1 MSLIVQKYG
10 GSSVATPA
18 LIQRVAKRVVTAR
31 RAGNDLV
38 VVVSAMGK
46 TTDGLVALAEEI
58 TDRPSNREMDML
70 LSSGERI
77 SMTLL
82 SMAIGAM
89 GCEAISLTGSQCGI
103 ITDTAHRRARIMEIK
118 GDRIVSALSEGK
130 VVIVAGFQGVSLDRE
145 VTTLGRG
152 GSDRT
157 AVALAYRL
165 KAELCEIYTDV
176 DGVFT
181 ADPRLVPNARKLDT
195 ISSDEMLELASSGA
209 KVMEAKSV
217 EFANKYN
224 VTIHVRSSFNEQ
236 PGTIIKREDTMMEQV
251 LVRGI
256 AHELKEAKVTFRG
269 VPDQP
274 GVVAEIFSRLSDAN
288 VNVDM
293 IVQNVSESGITDVS
307 FTVQKADIRIAIGI
321 CEGVRDRVGAKNLS
335 ADEEIAKVSV
345 IGVGMRSHS
354 GVAAKMFQTLADE
367 KINIEMISTSEIR
380 ISCVIQASEVERAVC
395 ALHAAFELEEEAG

>member
-209 KVMEAKSV
+209 KV
-217 EFANKYN
+217 
-224 VTIHVRSSFNEQ
+224 
-236 PGTIIKREDTMMEQV
+236 
-251 LVRGI
+251 
-256 AHELKEAKVTFRG
+256 
-269 VPDQP
+269 
-274 GVVAEIFSRLSDAN
+274 
-288 VNVDM
+288 
-293 IVQNVSESGITDVS
+293 
-307 FTVQKADIRIAIGI
+307 
-321 CEGVRDRVGAKNLS
+321 
-335 ADEEIAKVSV
+335 
-345 IGVGMRSHS
+345 
-354 GVAAKMFQTLADE
+354 
-367 KINIEMISTSEIR
+367 
-380 ISCVIQASEVERAVC
+380 
-395 ALHAAFELEEEAG
+395 

>member
-1 MSLIVQKYG
+1 
-10 GSSVATPA
+10 
-18 LIQRVAKRVVTAR
+18 
-31 RAGNDLV
+31 
-38 VVVSAMGK
+38 
-46 TTDGLVALAEEI
+46 
-58 TDRPSNREMDML
+58 
-70 LSSGERI
+70 
-77 SMTLL
+77 
-82 SMAIGAM
+82 
-89 GCEAISLTGSQCGI
+89 
-103 ITDTAHRRARIMEIK
+103 
-118 GDRIVSALSEGK
+118 
-130 VVIVAGFQGVSLDRE
+130 
-145 VTTLGRG
+145 RG

-165 KAELCEIYTDV
+165 KAKLCEIYTDV

-321 CEGVRDRVGAKNLS
+321 CEGVRDRVGAKNVS

>member
-31 RAGNDLV
+31 RAGDDLV

-46 TTDGLVALAEEI
+46 TTDSLVALAEEI
-58 TDRPSNREMDML
+58 ADRPSNREMDML

-77 SMTLL
+77 SMALL
-82 SMAIGAM
+82 SMAINAM

-103 ITDTAHRRARIMEIK
+103 ITDTAHRKARIMEIK
-118 GDRIVSALSEGK
+118 GDRIVEALAEGK

-165 KAELCEIYTDV
+165 KAKLCEIYTDV

-181 ADPRLVPNARKLDT
+181 ADPRLVPHARKLDT

-236 PGTIIKREDTMMEQV
+236 AGTIIKREDAMMEKV

-269 VPDQP
+269 VPDRP
-274 GVVAEIFSRLSDAN
+274 GVVADIFSRLSDAN

-307 FTVQKADIRIAIGI
+307 FTVRKTDMRIALGI
-321 CEGVRDRVGAKNLS
+321 CEGIKDKFRAKDVS

-380 ISCVIQASEVERAVC
+380 ISCVIQAAEVERAVR
-395 ALHAAFELEEEAG
+395 ALHAAFELEKAAG

>member
-1 MSLIVQKYG
+1 MGLLVQKYG

-18 LIQRVAKRVVTAR
+18 LIQRVAQRVVAAR
-31 RAGNDLV
+31 RAGHDLV

-46 TTDGLVALAEEI
+46 TTDNLIGLAEEI
-58 TDRPSNREMDML
+58 TDYPGDREMDML
-70 LSSGERI
+70 LSSGERV
-77 SMTLL
+77 SMALL
-82 SMAIGAM
+82 SMAINAM

-103 ITDTAHRRARIMEIK
+103 ITDTSHRKARIMEIK
-118 GDRIVSALSEGK
+118 GDRIFEELGKGK
-130 VVIVAGFQGVSLDRE
+130 VVIVAGFQGVSLERE

-157 AVALAYRL
+157 AVALAHRL

-181 ADPRLVPNARKLDT
+181 ADPRIVPDARKLDV

-224 VTIHVRSSFNEQ
+224 VTIHVRSSFNEHS
-236 PGTIIKREDTMMEQV
+236 GTIIKREDAMMEQV

-256 AHELKEAKVTFRG
+256 AHELNEAKVTFRG
-269 VPDQP
+269 VPDRP

-293 IVQNVSESGITDVS
+293 IVQNVSESGVTDVS
-307 FTVQKADIRIAIGI
+307 FTVQKVDMRTALGI
-321 CEGVRDRVGAKNLS
+321 CEGVKDKLQAKEVT

-345 IGVGMRSHS
+345 VGVGMRSHS
-354 GVAAKMFQTLADE
+354 GVAAKMFQALADE
-367 KINIEMISTSEIR
+367 GINIEMISTSEIR
-380 ISCVIQASEVERAVC
+380 ISCVIQSSEVERAVRV
-395 ALHAAFELEEEAG
+395 LHRAFELDEEAG

>member
-1 MSLIVQKYG
+1 
-10 GSSVATPA
+10 
-18 LIQRVAKRVVTAR
+18 
-31 RAGNDLV
+31 
-38 VVVSAMGK
+38 
-46 TTDGLVALAEEI
+46 
-58 TDRPSNREMDML
+58 
-70 LSSGERI
+70 
-77 SMTLL
+77 
-82 SMAIGAM
+82 
-89 GCEAISLTGSQCGI
+89 
-103 ITDTAHRRARIMEIK
+103 MEIK
-118 GDRIVSALSEGK
+118 GDRIFSALAEGK

-165 KAELCEIYTDV
+165 NAELCEIYTDV

-195 ISSDEMLELASSGA
+195 ISGDEMLELASSGA

-236 PGTIIKREDTMMEQV
+236 PGTIIKREDAMMEQV
-251 LVRGI
+251 VVRGI
-256 AHELKEAKVTFRG
+256 AHELNEAKVTFRG
-269 VPDQP
+269 VPDRP
-274 GVVAEIFSRLSDAN
+274 GVVAGIFSRLSDAN

-307 FTVQKADIRIAIGI
+307 FTVRKTDMRIALGI
-321 CEGVRDRVGAKNLS
+321 CEGIKDKFQAKDVG

-367 KINIEMISTSEIR
+367 GINIEMISTSEIR
-380 ISCVIQASEVERAVC
+380 ISCVIQASEVERAVR
-395 ALHAAFELEEEAG
+395 ALHAAFELEKEAG

>member
-18 LIQRVAKRVVTAR
+18 LIQRVAKRVVAVR
-31 RAGNDLV
+31 RAGNDMV

-46 TTDGLVALAEEI
+46 TTDGLLALAEEI

-77 SMTLL
+77 SMALL
-82 SMAIGAM
+82 SMAINEM

-103 ITDTAHRRARIMEIK
+103 ITDTAHRKARIMEIK
-118 GDRIVSALSEGK
+118 GDRIVSALAEGK
-130 VVIVAGFQGVSLDRE
+130 VAIVAGFQGVSLDHE

-165 KAELCEIYTDV
+165 KAALCEIFTDV

-181 ADPRLVPNARKLDT
+181 ADPRIVPNARKLDT

-224 VTIHVRSSFNEQ
+224 VTIHVRSSFNEHA
-236 PGTIIKREDTMMEQV
+236 GTIIKREDAMMEQV

-269 VPDQP
+269 VPDRP
-274 GVVAEIFSRLSDAN
+274 GVVADIFSRLSDAN

-293 IVQNVSESGITDVS
+293 IVQNVSESGVTDVS
-307 FTVQKADIRIAIGI
+307 FTVMKTDLPTTRGI
-321 CEGVRDRVGAKNLS
+321 CEGVRDRVAAKDVS
-335 ADEEIAKVSV
+335 ADEDIAKVSV

-354 GVAAKMFQTLADE
+354 GVAAKMFRTLAAE
-367 KINIEMISTSEIR
+367 GINIAMISTSEIR
-380 ISCVIQASEVERAVC
+380 ISCVIQASEVERAVR
-395 ALHAAFELEEEAG
+395 ALHAAFELEKEAV